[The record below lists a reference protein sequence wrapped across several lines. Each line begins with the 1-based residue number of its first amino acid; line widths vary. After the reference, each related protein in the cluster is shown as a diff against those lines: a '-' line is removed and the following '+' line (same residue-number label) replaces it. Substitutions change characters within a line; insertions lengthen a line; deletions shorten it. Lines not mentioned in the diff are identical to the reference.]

1 VFESQLEIYK
11 IVFTAELLL
20 SETMF
25 IYRRNRRRHFVL
37 RAIFSVLV
45 CFAVSVLYPVL
56 AYNAIYSS
64 IMFFVLFAV
73 TVLLLKF
80 CFDESWYNVLF
91 CAIAAYTVQHL
102 SYEIFNFIGNVSG
115 LNELSSNFVYSNEH
129 PLLPN
134 LYIVILYF
142 GVYATVYWLMF
153 CIFGDRIT
161 HSGAISLKGGWL
173 LMLAGLILLVD
184 IILNMIVVYQSYKE
198 NSLVYTCV
206 SFIYNVMC
214 CILALTVQFGLLTRK
229 ILQDELITVNGLRKR
244 ERQQYN
250 FSKESIALINRKAH
264 DLKHQIRRFGQ
275 TESISKEAIAELEK
289 AVNVYDTSVK
299 TDNKALDTIL
309 SEKKLYCT
317 MNDIK
322 LTCIADGAQLSFM
335 KDVDIYS
342 LFGNV
347 LDNAIEAVMKLEPS
361 KRVIGLIVKAQHDV
375 ISVCCY
381 NYYSGELIVKDG
393 MPLTSK
399 ANEKYHGFGVSSIRA
414 TTEQYGGNMA
424 INTENG
430 VFRVNLMIPAGGV
443 GVVAAAV
450 SEERSV
456 SRKRLTLYIVP
467 PAAIAIIVS
476 FALMAVSWFYLF
488 TNWF

>member
-1 VFESQLEIYK
+1 
-11 IVFTAELLL
+11 
-20 SETMF
+20 M
-25 IYRRNRRRHFVL
+25 
-37 RAIFSVLV
+37 
-45 CFAVSVLYPVL
+45 
-56 AYNAIYSS
+56 
-64 IMFFVLFAV
+64 
-73 TVLLLKF
+73 
-80 CFDESWYNVLF
+80 
-91 CAIAAYTVQHL
+91 
-102 SYEIFNFIGNVSG
+102 
-115 LNELSSNFVYSNEH
+115 
-129 PLLPN
+129 
-134 LYIVILYF
+134 
-142 GVYATVYWLMF
+142 
-153 CIFGDRIT
+153 
-161 HSGAISLKGGWL
+161 
-173 LMLAGLILLVD
+173 LVD